1 MLDLSDGK
9 TLISAYKFIER
20 TCNAIDEFIF
30 NCQSRDLSQGTVT
43 RYTKMLNIFKVFLHE
58 EEIDEIEKIKAI
70 HIRKFINQ

>member
-1 MLDLSDGK
+1 MLNLLDD
-9 TLISAYKFIER
+9 Y
-20 TCNAIDEFIF
+20 IDEFIF

-43 RYTKMLNIFKVFLHE
+43 RYTKMLNIFKDFLHE